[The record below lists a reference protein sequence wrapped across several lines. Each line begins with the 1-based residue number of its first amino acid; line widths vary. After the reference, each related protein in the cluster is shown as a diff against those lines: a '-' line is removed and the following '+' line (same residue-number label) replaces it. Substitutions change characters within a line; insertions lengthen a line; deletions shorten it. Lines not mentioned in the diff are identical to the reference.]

1 MLRTLIASLVLL
13 SAASAQAQQTQL
25 DDKPVVKVGD
35 KAPSFRALDDAGKR
49 WRSRDHVGKKI
60 LVVYFYPADM
70 TGGCT
75 AQACA
80 YRDAAEDLKAK
91 DVEVIGVSG
100 DSVENHQ
107 VFKKHHKLNFT
118 LLADPDGKIAKSFGV
133 KLVPGGAVDKDPQG
147 QPILKDGQPFTMHR
161 GVTAMRWTFVIDKD
175 GKVVHKDD
183 KVNAAKD
190 AENILKVVNKLRA
203 EDADKDAS

>member
-1 MLRTLIASLVLL
+1 MIRFHLAATALLLTLALPAFAVE
-13 SAASAQAQQTQL
+13 
-25 DDKPVVKVGD
+25 DKPAPGVKVGQ
-35 KAPSFRALDDAGKR
+35 KAPAFRALDDQGKP

-60 LVVYFYPADM
+60 MVVYFYPADM

-80 YRDAAEDLKAK
+80 YRDAFADLKAK
-91 DVEVIGVSG
+91 DIEVVGVSG
-100 DSVENHQ
+100 DTVENHQ
-107 VFKKHHKLNFT
+107 VFKQAHDLNYT
-118 LLADPDGKIAKSFGV
+118 LLADPEGKIAKTFGV

-147 QPILKDGQPFTMHR
+147 NPILRDGVPITLTR

-183 KVNAAKD
+183 KVQAAKD
-190 AENILKVVNKLRA
+190 AENILKVVNKLRD
-203 EDADKDAS
+203 EDKEPAS